1 MLLPAPARYHPVP
14 IPAAGTVPARPG
26 ALADFVWPIPQP
38 LPQGKRRSS
47 GNETIIRRSGRPA
60 VLLSAR
66 LLFYPK
72 PPLPVQP
79 ATNPNAYKILVVD
92 DDPDIV
98 ELLEYNLRKEG
109 YVVASAADGRQ
120 ALEVAPQFGP
130 DIVLL
135 DVMMPNLDGI
145 AACRQL
151 RELPKFKD
159 TYIIFLTARAE
170 EFSEVAAFDAGADD
184 FIAKPIKPRALL
196 SRLAAY
202 VRRDKEP
209 QHISDTIEINGLT
222 IDRTGFAVY
231 QDGRKIT
238 LPKKEFELLAFLAAT
253 PHKVFG
259 RDELLQNIWG
269 NDVFVLARTVDVHVR
284 KVREKVGDHHIQ
296 TIKGVGYKF
305 NID

>member
-1 MLLPAPARYHPVP
+1 M
-14 IPAAGTVPARPG
+14 
-26 ALADFVWPIPQP
+26 
-38 LPQGKRRSS
+38 
-47 GNETIIRRSGRPA
+47 
-60 VLLSAR
+60 
-66 LLFYPK
+66 
-72 PPLPVQP
+72 
-79 ATNPNAYKILVVD
+79 VVD

-109 YVVASAADGRQ
+109 YEVATASDGRK

-130 DIVLL
+130 DIILL

-145 AACRQL
+145 AACREL
-151 RELPKFKD
+151 RAMPRFKD
-159 TYIIFLTARAE
+159 TYILFLTARSE

-184 FIAKPIKPRALL
+184 YLSKPIKPRALM
-196 SRLAAY
+196 SRLAAV
-202 VRRDKEP
+202 VRRDLEP
-209 QHISDTIEINGLT
+209 TAPLSDVIDINGLR

-231 QDGRKIT
+231 QEGRKIT
-238 LPKKEFELLAFLAAT
+238 LPKKEFELLAFLAAS

-284 KVREKVGDHHIQ
+284 KVREKVGEHHIQ

-305 NID
+305 NADN

>member
-1 MLLPAPARYHPVP
+1 MQHS
-14 IPAAGTVPARPG
+14 AA
-26 ALADFVWPIPQP
+26 
-38 LPQGKRRSS
+38 
-47 GNETIIRRSGRPA
+47 
-60 VLLSAR
+60 SAST
-66 LLFYPK
+66 P
-72 PPLPVQP
+72 
-79 ATNPNAYKILVVD
+79 YKILVVD

-109 YVVASAADGRQ
+109 YEVATASDGRK

-130 DIVLL
+130 DIILL

-145 AACRQL
+145 AACREL
-151 RELPKFKD
+151 RAMPRFKD
-159 TYIIFLTARAE
+159 TYILFLTARSE

-184 FIAKPIKPRALL
+184 YLSKPIKPRALM
-196 SRLAAY
+196 SRLAAV
-202 VRRDKEP
+202 VRRDLEP
-209 QHISDTIEINGLT
+209 TAPLSDVIDINGLR

-231 QDGRKIT
+231 QEGRKIT
-238 LPKKEFELLAFLAAT
+238 LPKKEFELLAFLAAS

-284 KVREKVGDHHIQ
+284 KVREKVGEHHIQ

-305 NID
+305 NADN

>member
-1 MLLPAPARYHPVP
+1 MQH
-14 IPAAGTVPARPG
+14 PAA
-26 ALADFVWPIPQP
+26 
-38 LPQGKRRSS
+38 
-47 GNETIIRRSGRPA
+47 
-60 VLLSAR
+60 SAST
-66 LLFYPK
+66 P
-72 PPLPVQP
+72 
-79 ATNPNAYKILVVD
+79 YKILVVD

-109 YVVASAADGRQ
+109 YEVATASDGRK

-130 DIVLL
+130 DIILL
-135 DVMMPNLDGI
+135 DVMMPHLDGI
-145 AACRQL
+145 AACREL
-151 RELPKFKD
+151 RAMPRFKD
-159 TYIIFLTARAE
+159 TYILFLTARSE

-184 FIAKPIKPRALL
+184 YLSKPIKPRALM
-196 SRLAAY
+196 SRLAAV
-202 VRRDKEP
+202 VRRDLEP
-209 QHISDTIEINGLT
+209 AAPLSDVIDINGLR

-238 LPKKEFELLAFLAAT
+238 LPKKEFELLAFLAAS

-284 KVREKVGDHHIQ
+284 KVREKVGEHHIQ

-305 NID
+305 NADN